1 MPSPKTTVARPSRA
15 ALARKRAARLAER
28 SLDEFFGDGC
38 PQRAASISYYALFAI
53 FPLAI
58 LTVAVFG
65 LFVSSAHARD
75 QVVHFLLGILPLQR
89 GKGRSDLH
97 QLLIGVTQNTATV
110 TVLGAAALIFSA
122 SGLMTA
128 VRLALNAA
136 WERTDIARP
145 PVQGKLLDLFLVL
158 VAGAFILLS
167 LALTLAVRL
176 TVQLG
181 DGSFVGSVAN
191 VLLDAGQ
198 AVPALISFVVFT
210 FLYRVVPEGGTRIR
224 DVWPGALV
232 AALGYELAKTG
243 FGLYLA
249 NFGHY
254 DAVYGSLGAVIAF
267 LVFAWLT
274 ANLFL
279 LGAEVAS
286 EWPGVR
292 DASLEVLEG
301 GGGEGLRGRIRGL
314 FLRARKPGD
323 QVSPE

>member
-1 MPSPKTTVARPSRA
+1 MPPPKTTARPSRA
-15 ALARKRAARLAER
+15 ALARRRAARLAER
-28 SLDEFFGDGC
+28 SLDEFFSDGC
-38 PQRAASISYYALFAI
+38 PQRAAAVSYYALFAI

-65 LFVSSAHARD
+65 LFVSGAHARH
-75 QVVHFLLGILPLQR
+75 QVIHFLLGVLPLRR
-89 GKGRSDLH
+89 GKGRSDLQ
-97 QLLIGVTQNTATV
+97 QLLVGVTQNTATV
-110 TVLGAAALIFSA
+110 TVVGAAALIFSA

-136 WERTDIARP
+136 WERTHLARP
-145 PVQGKLLDLFLVL
+145 PVQGKLLDVLLVL
-158 VAGAFILLS
+158 AAGTFILLS

-176 TVQLG
+176 AVQLG
-181 DGSFVGSVAN
+181 GGNFLGSVAN
-191 VLLDAGQ
+191 ALLDVGQ
-198 AVPALISFVVFT
+198 VVPALISFGVFT
-210 FLYRVVPEGGTRIR
+210 FLYRMVPEGGTRIR
-224 DVWPGALV
+224 DVWPGAMV
-232 AALGYELAKTG
+232 AAAGYELAKTG

-292 DASLEVLEG
+292 EAGAEELEG

-314 FLRARKPGD
+314 FLRARRPGD
-323 QVSPE
+323 QASGE